1 MHLDPN
7 NLLYPASLAGAL
19 LQVKN
24 LEEALTM
31 LALYPDR
38 TEGLKHLDAAIL
50 SLGDFDT
57 AEKLLLKA
65 ISLNPSI

>member
-1 MHLDPN
+1 
-7 NLLYPASLAGAL
+7 
-19 LQVKN
+19 
-24 LEEALTM
+24 M